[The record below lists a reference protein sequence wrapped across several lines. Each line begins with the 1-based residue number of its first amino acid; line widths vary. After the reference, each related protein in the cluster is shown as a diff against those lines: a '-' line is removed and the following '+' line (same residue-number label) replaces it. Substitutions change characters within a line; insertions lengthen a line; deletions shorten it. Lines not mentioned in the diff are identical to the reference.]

1 MTYQET
7 TLTSADGHS
16 LFMRIWT
23 PDRPVRAVLVL
34 VHGLGEH
41 AGRYHHVVTAFLNE
55 GYALYGCDHRGFGKS
70 SGKRGH
76 YERFDDLLDD
86 LDQVITHARRAYPDQ
101 PLALYGHSL
110 GAMIGTHYLA
120 RRIRPRHPA
129 AVAAAVLSAPAYG
142 PGPDLSPAKIRL
154 SRVLARVAPGFT
166 IDTGGSGSLQLS
178 HDAEVQAAYAAD
190 PWCHDLVTT
199 RFATV
204 SLQKAVEAQTI
215 LPTLGLPI
223 LVILGDHDTVINRQ
237 AVLDA
242 VAQAGP
248 NVTFRR
254 YPTCHESHNELP
266 ELREPVLRETVAWM
280 AAALG
285 PSS

>member
-7 TLTSADGHS
+7 TFTSADGHS

-23 PDRPVRAVLVL
+23 PDRPVKALLVL

-41 AGRYHHVVTAFLNE
+41 AGRYHHVVSAFLNE
-55 GYALYGCDHRGFGKS
+55 DYAIYGCDHRGFGKS

-86 LDQVITHARRAYPDQ
+86 LDQIVTHARSDYPGQ

-110 GAMIGTHYLA
+110 GAMIATHYLA
-120 RRIRPRHPA
+120 RHPA
-129 AVAAAVLSAPAYG
+129 AVTAAVLSAPGYG

-154 SRVLARVAPGFT
+154 SRMLARVAPGFT
-166 IDTGGSGSLQLS
+166 INTGGSDSLQLS
-178 HDAEVQAAYAAD
+178 HDAEVQSAYAAD
-190 PWCHDLVTT
+190 PWCHDQVTT

-204 SLQKAVEAQTI
+204 SLQKAVEAQAM

-223 LVILGDHDTVINRQ
+223 LVILGDDDTVVNRQ
-237 AVLDA
+237 AILDA
-242 VAQAGP
+242 VDQAGP
-248 NVTFRR
+248 NVTFRD
-254 YPTCHESHNELP
+254 YHTCHELHNELH

-280 AAALG
+280 VAALHA
-285 PSS
+285 SS